1 MNISAASFPVMPFIT
16 RCLSLSFLLLLVAP
30 AQADDAQAVKELK
43 ALLGG
48 LETLQADFTQTV
60 LNDELEPV
68 RESSGTFKLERSGH
82 GRFRWD
88 YTAPFEQTIVAD
100 GANLWTYDPELEQ
113 ATVKP
118 MQETL
123 ASSPASLLTGTTPVE
138 KDFAVREIG
147 RTGDLYWIE
156 LTPRVQDTDF
166 ERVRVAIA
174 IDEGGNELDTMELL
188 DNLGQLTRIR
198 FENVR
203 RNAVINASVFAFTP
217 PENADVIGEPA
228 GGAASE

>member
-1 MNISAASFPVMPFIT
+1 MSITT
-16 RCLSLSFLLLLVAP
+16 RCLSLSFLLLLVVP
-30 AQADDAQAVKELK
+30 ATADDAQAVKELQT
-43 ALLGG
+43 LLAG
-48 LETLQADFTQTV
+48 LKTLQADFTQTV
-60 LNDELEPV
+60 LNDELEAV
-68 RESSGTFKLERSGH
+68 RESSGTFKLERA
-82 GRFRWD
+82 GRGETGKFRWD

-100 GANLWTYDPELEQ
+100 GVNLWTYDPELEQ

-123 ASSPASLLTGTTPVE
+123 ASSPASLLTGAAPIE
-138 KDFAVREIG
+138 EDFAVREIG
-147 RTGDLYWIE
+147 RSGNLYWIE

-174 IDEGGNELDTMELL
+174 VDDGRNELDTMELL

-198 FENVR
+198 FEDVR
-203 RNAVINASVFAFTP
+203 RNAAVDAAVFEFTP
-217 PENADVIGEPA
+217 PKNADVIGERA